1 MIKQIIF
8 NKTNSLQASNLIIN
22 FDEKTNVII
31 GPKGGGKSTMFDL
44 VAGIQKGYISKN
56 VTEALKDFGLVFSK
70 AIKFNNEIINV
81 NQLSTKTKK
90 EMLTDFENRDD
101 VIFQDDPIKKNIN
114 NLTEID
120 KQKKGYVQNLIDKSP
135 IILDLIKKIEHFYNG
150 MEKISKMNNQNEINW
165 TNSFQVKGK
174 IEDKNK
180 IIIKLNYNDTDI
192 KQKINI
198 EQRYLNNIIKNSEE
212 QKVELEKYKSLN
224 FNGVLEERY
233 ESPNINLINEKFVQ
247 NFKEVS
253 NTLAKDYVNFL
264 LVIENRKSFINKINN
279 MVNSFKFA
287 YKKTIEEIKR
297 NDFQGVGLKA
307 YERQAQDYFKKL
319 AHEIFQQKKIFE
331 ELINNDV
338 VLNFENDELNN
349 QTNNSLLSY
358 KIDSMVTLD
367 QDKIVDILKIVLPT
381 PGGSISD
388 ISKWLLN
395 LIKNGPKDFDR
406 KKISNCIS
414 RNLKEFVK
422 VFAEG
427 KDYDKMS
434 LGQKSI
440 YGIKYKFNSSIDK
453 ILFLDQPEDNLDNY
467 TIATNILDMIAQ
479 KSQQVFI
486 VTHNANIGILTNPGK
501 VIVADLNNENN
512 QYYEANNIS
521 QNTDIAESASAHYLE
536 GGIDFL
542 EKRYMKIKGEK

>member
-1 MIKQIIF
+1 
-8 NKTNSLQASNLIIN
+8 
-22 FDEKTNVII
+22 
-31 GPKGGGKSTMFDL
+31 
-44 VAGIQKGYISKN
+44 
-56 VTEALKDFGLVFSK
+56 
-70 AIKFNNEIINV
+70 
-81 NQLSTKTKK
+81 
-90 EMLTDFENRDD
+90 
-101 VIFQDDPIKKNIN
+101 
-114 NLTEID
+114 
-120 KQKKGYVQNLIDKSP
+120 
-135 IILDLIKKIEHFYNG
+135 
-150 MEKISKMNNQNEINW
+150 
-165 TNSFQVKGK
+165 
-174 IEDKNK
+174 
-180 IIIKLNYNDTDI
+180 
-192 KQKINI
+192 
-198 EQRYLNNIIKNSEE
+198 LNNIIKNSEE

-388 ISKWLLN
+388 ISK
-395 LIKNGPKDFDR
+395 
-406 KKISNCIS
+406 
-414 RNLKEFVK
+414 
-422 VFAEG
+422 
-427 KDYDKMS
+427 
-434 LGQKSI
+434 
-440 YGIKYKFNSSIDK
+440 
-453 ILFLDQPEDNLDNY
+453 
-467 TIATNILDMIAQ
+467 
-479 KSQQVFI
+479 
-486 VTHNANIGILTNPGK
+486 
-501 VIVADLNNENN
+501 
-512 QYYEANNIS
+512 
-521 QNTDIAESASAHYLE
+521 
-536 GGIDFL
+536 
-542 EKRYMKIKGEK
+542 